1 MQLLVAGAYGRW
13 LTCLSSSIV
22 CRWAR
27 IVGPQPVGADRW
39 QQEVGTADAPLMG
52 STPSGTTGPILA
64 LVGAEI
70 LALMTYVGVCELRAV
85 DQTYCEN
92 RWALALPAIA
102 LVGQSAAT
110 YFMDNGRSGSAG
122 GSVPSGSGPPAPVAQ
137 ARVRTARSPSP
148 APDPPPTPGRRTPA
162 KKATAT
168 TRTSKRGEG

>member
-13 LTCLSSSIV
+13 LPCLSISIV
-22 CRWAR
+22 CHSAR
-27 IVGPQPVGADRW
+27 IVGPQPLGADRW
-39 QQEVGTADAPLMG
+39 QQEVGTADPPLMG

-70 LALMTYVGVCELRAV
+70 LALMTYVGVCELRAE

-110 YFMDNGRSGSAG
+110 YFMDNGRSGSSG
-122 GSVPSGSGPPAPVAQ
+122 GSVPSGSAPPAPVAQ
-137 ARVRTARSPSP
+137 ARVRTARSPRP
-148 APDPPPTPGRRTPA
+148 APDPSPTPGRRTPA
-162 KKATAT
+162 KKATGT

>member
-1 MQLLVAGAYGRW
+1 
-13 LTCLSSSIV
+13 
-22 CRWAR
+22 
-27 IVGPQPVGADRW
+27 
-39 QQEVGTADAPLMG
+39 MG

-110 YFMDNGRSGSAG
+110 YFMDNGRSGSVSA
-122 GSVPSGSGPPAPVAQ
+122 SSSLPSASISPPQAPQ

-148 APDPPPTPGRRTPA
+148 APDPSPTPGRRTPA
-162 KKATAT
+162 KKATGT

>member
-1 MQLLVAGAYGRW
+1 
-13 LTCLSSSIV
+13 
-22 CRWAR
+22 
-27 IVGPQPVGADRW
+27 
-39 QQEVGTADAPLMG
+39 MG

-64 LVGAEI
+64 LVGAEV

-110 YFMDNGRSGSAG
+110 YFMDNGRSGSA
-122 GSVPSGSGPPAPVAQ
+122 SASSSSSIPSASSSSPQAPQ

-148 APDPPPTPGRRTPA
+148 APAPSPTPGRRTPA
-162 KKATAT
+162 KKATGT
-168 TRTSKRGEG
+168 TRSSKRGEG